1 MPSLSDLGFSLL
13 LGANSGYML
22 TKAALQYAAPT
33 ISNTVGFYA
42 KRAMWDGT
50 GAILTSAGGALLT
63 GAGALA
69 ISHSSNAMAKQTA
82 QSGYL
87 DALIASAAKVTLS

>member
-1 MPSLSDLGFSLL
+1 MLSHVVLWPPP
-13 LGANSGYML
+13 
-22 TKAALQYAAPT
+22 KA
-33 ISNTVGFYA
+33 
-42 KRAMWDGT
+42 
-50 GAILTSAGGALLT
+50 GALLT

-87 DALIASAAKVTLS
+87 DALIASAAKVTFS